1 MVFRFQVRLH
11 DVGDG
16 VWSAVTTEC
25 KRCVEDVRDATTIC
39 GIDGLSVDLAFL
51 APFSLDEVIGENAYI
66 ETVVAFNARIRN
78 QNQTCYTVENVFQ
91 GVSFVIVCFSRKDAC
106 LYYVRRDFLRIARY

>member
-1 MVFRFQVRLH
+1 MVLCSQVRLH

-16 VWSAVTTEC
+16 VWSAVATERE
-25 KRCVEDVRDATTIC
+25 RCVEYVRDATTIC

-66 ETVVAFNARIRN
+66 KTVVAFNARI
-78 QNQTCYTVENVFQ
+78 
-91 GVSFVIVCFSRKDAC
+91 
-106 LYYVRRDFLRIARY
+106 